1 VLVKFKLL
9 PEIVDRIVFAMEDQ
23 VAEYSIAV
31 DTGEIV
37 KEQGPHFSDRFTS
50 IPPWRPI
57 DGFQLMEKFVAT
69 LHNPIHRQRL
79 REALD
84 SGGRVFRI
92 FKDELKRNSYI
103 EQLWYR
109 FKMAAMR
116 QMVTEWYDIERRS
129 RGLSQLGPEPEDIDD
144 LLASEIDFGP
154 AKFDELP
161 QVAQLWKELQLDC
174 TAPWKMLETGDEP
187 MLVSVA
193 RCSKPEIIG
202 FIVGRLSLGSTVSI
216 YTIAVT
222 PEFQGLGVGKA
233 LLANFV
239 DQAGQRGVHE
249 IQVDLY
255 NSAQDFA
262 ALFIQQ
268 GFNGVARTLRL
279 TIDPLAESSSE
290 EVASGTSSSVVSDQA
305 HPLRG

>member
-1 VLVKFKLL
+1 M
-9 PEIVDRIVFAMEDQ
+9 I
-23 VAEYSIAV
+23 
-31 DTGEIV
+31 
-37 KEQGPHFSDRFTS
+37 
-50 IPPWRPI
+50 
-57 DGFQLMEKFVAT
+57 
-69 LHNPIHRQRL
+69 
-79 REALD
+79 
-84 SGGRVFRI
+84 
-92 FKDELKRNSYI
+92 
-103 EQLWYR
+103 
-109 FKMAAMR
+109 
-116 QMVTEWYDIERRS
+116 
-129 RGLSQLGPEPEDIDD
+129 
-144 LLASEIDFGP
+144 
-154 AKFDELP
+154 
-161 QVAQLWKELQLDC
+161 
-174 TAPWKMLETGDEP
+174 
-187 MLVSVA
+187 VA
-193 RCSKPEIIG
+193 RSSKPEIIG

-255 NSAQDFA
+255 NSAQDFD